1 MAADIRSIINEIGS
15 EFFTVTFTKKDGS
28 IRTMNCRKNVTK
40 HLKGGVST
48 TAKYDHLLTVY
59 DVKAEGYRNINLNT
73 IIEVKANG
81 NVFIR

>member
-1 MAADIRSIINEIGS
+1 MNNFKQIIDAIGS

-59 DVKAEGYRNINLNT
+59 DVKTEGYRNINLNN

-81 NVFIR
+81 KSYN